1 MNQHQIQLNLMV
13 MYFYN
18 EIMIKHNFN
27 VMNQQNKLIQFLLY
41 NMQIQIYLYAL
52 YINELHI
59 L

>member
-1 MNQHQIQLNLMV
+1 
-13 MYFYN
+13 
-18 EIMIKHNFN
+18 MIKHNFN

>member
-1 MNQHQIQLNLMV
+1 MNQHQILLNLKV

-18 EIMIKHNFN
+18 VNMIKHNFN

-41 NMQIQIYLYAL
+41 NMQIQIYLSAL